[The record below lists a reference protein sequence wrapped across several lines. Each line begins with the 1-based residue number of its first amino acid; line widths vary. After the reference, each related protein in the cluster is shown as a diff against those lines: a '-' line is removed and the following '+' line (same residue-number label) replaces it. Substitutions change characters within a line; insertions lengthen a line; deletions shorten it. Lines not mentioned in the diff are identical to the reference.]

1 MKKLV
6 IRFLCCLLFIG
17 ISRVVQ
23 CQEVTPL
30 LDDKTLYEQAESIF
44 KSGNFDESGGLY
56 QKYLDLYPHGDK
68 IPDVRLRLAEC
79 SFQQRDFAKAV
90 VLYEQTADL
99 YPGLELAKQALSR
112 AGESFQKTGDYANAK
127 RVFTKLKD
135 RYPDT
140 PDAEYAKY
148 NLAELEKYIPSP
160 KPATPTTTKE
170 EVGEKP
176 KTAGVEQTEDE
187 LLQKAKETFEAKNY
201 QQAIALFKDFLK
213 KFPKRDSTSGSN
225 FAHYA
230 QLKIAESFYYQQK
243 FPEALKEYK
252 KVVTDYPESKYVDYA
267 LYSIGWCNYRT
278 GNDEDAISS
287 FERLLKEYPKSKYV
301 DSSQKAVEKI
311 KLEYNEKKAKE
322 LLATAK
328 SLYAEKKNRE
338 AKNNL
343 KEVLDKYPQS
353 EVVAEAKELL
363 AEIDE
368 QLVAGSYKAASAI
381 YERGEAAL
389 KDKNYD
395 EATHEFKRVI
405 LEFPESEYAKLAVKA
420 IALIEE
426 EKSYLLARTKWE
438 ESVKLYE
445 EQKLE
450 KAKEGFKEIVK
461 EYPQTKYKE
470 EAEEKLI
477 ELETQEGELGAYNT
491 YKKALSLMNEK
502 DYLEAINTFQKILTD
517 YPNTEYVSLA
527 QAGINSAQET
537 MKNERVRRKFDIAQR
552 YYNLGDY
559 KSAKG
564 WFEDI
569 KENYPDT
576 EYAQKANESLITI
589 SKIGTPKGVE
599 EEYNLGIKFYEQG
612 KLQEAIAQFKK
623 IIDNYPKTKFAK
635 AAQDSLLTATNKL
648 NDEQA
653 KILYDDGRKFQGY
666 GEYKFALEQYD
677 KCINEYPNSYWTVY
691 AVYGKAEILYA
702 NEEFNKAKV
711 EWQKVVD
718 NFTTSD
724 LVPHALYHV
733 AECYEQQGD
742 NKKAC
747 SFYERLQKTYPE
759 SIYAKGELAELI
771 KDKIVT
777 LKAKE

>member
-6 IRFLCCLLFIG
+6 IIFLCCLFFIG
-17 ISRVVQ
+17 ISGNVRAQ
-23 CQEVTPL
+23 
-30 LDDKTLYEQAESIF
+30 DDKTLYEQAESTF
-44 KSGNFDESGGLY
+44 KSGNFDESIGLY
-56 QKYLDLYPHGDK
+56 QKYLDFYPSGDK
-68 IPDVRLRLAEC
+68 IPDVQFRLAEC
-79 SFQQRDFAKAV
+79 SFQQRDFTNAA
-90 VLYEQTADL
+90 VLYEKVANL
-99 YPGLELAKQALSR
+99 YPELDPAKQALSR

-127 RVFTKLKD
+127 RVFTKLKN

-140 PDAEYAKY
+140 LEADYAKY

-160 KPATPTTTKE
+160 KPATPTTTKGE
-170 EVGEKP
+170 GVEKP
-176 KTAGVEQTEDE
+176 KTTETITEEE
-187 LLQKAKETFEAKNY
+187 LLQKGKETFEAKNY
-201 QQAIALFKDFLK
+201 QQSIPVFKDFLK
-213 KFPKRDSTSGSN
+213 SFPKSG

-243 FPEALKEYK
+243 FEEALKEYK

-267 LYSIGWCNYRT
+267 LYSIGWCNYRV

-287 FERLLKEYPKSKYV
+287 FERLIKEHPDSKYV
-301 DSSQKAVEKI
+301 ASSQKAIEKI

-322 LLATAK
+322 LLSTAK
-328 SLYAEKKNRE
+328 SLYAKKKNRE

-343 KEVLDKYPQS
+343 KELIEKYPES
-353 EVVAEAKELL
+353 EVVNEAKELL
-363 AEIDE
+363 TEIDE
-368 QLVAGSYKAASAI
+368 QLVAGSYKEASAI
-381 YERGEAAL
+381 YERGEKAL
-389 KDKNYD
+389 KDKNHD
-395 EATHEFKRVI
+395 EAIHEFKRVI
-405 LEFPESEYAKLAVKA
+405 FEFPESEYAKLAGKA

-426 EKSYLLARTKWE
+426 EKTYLLAKTKWE
-438 ESVKLYE
+438 DSVKLYE
-445 EQKLE
+445 EQKLA
-450 KAKEGFKEIVK
+450 KAKEGFEEIVK

-477 ELETQEGELGAYNT
+477 ELETKEGELGAYNT
-491 YKKALSLMNEK
+491 YKKALSKMQEK
-502 DYLEAINTFQKILTD
+502 DYPEAINTFHEILTN
-517 YPNTEYVSLA
+517 YSNTEYVSLA
-527 QAGINSAQET
+527 QAGINSAQEA
-537 MKNERVRRKFDIAQR
+537 MKNERVRRKFDIARR
-552 YYNLGDY
+552 YYELGDY
-559 KSAKG
+559 KSAQG

-576 EYAQKANESLITI
+576 EYAKKADESLIAI
-589 SKIGTPKGVE
+589 SKIGTTKGVE
-599 EEYNLGIKFYEQG
+599 GEYNLGIRFYEQG
-612 KLQEAIAQFKK
+612 NLQEAIAQFKK
-623 IIDNYPKTKFAK
+623 VIDNYPNTKFAK
-635 AAQDSLLTATNKL
+635 AAQESLIIATRKL

-653 KILYDDGRKFQGY
+653 KVLYDDARKFQGY
-666 GEYKFALEQYD
+666 GEYKFAGEQYD
-677 KCINEYPNSYWTVY
+677 KLINEYPDSYWTVY

-718 NFTTSD
+718 NFPASD

-747 SFYERLQKTYPE
+747 STYERLQKTYPE
-759 SIYAKGELAELI
+759 SIYAQGELAELI